1 MASLELFRMFV
12 AVYRAGSVSGAARDR
27 HLTQP
32 AVSAQIAA
40 LEARVGEPLFRR
52 TPRGMQPTER
62 GKLLYAQVAAGV
74 DQLHAADRTL
84 RGRAPGTV
92 PLRVGGPADV
102 LRVLLPALASRL
114 QEGGTGPLHLT
125 FAADAALLAG
135 LREGSLDAILAARVP
150 EDRALLGTPVADVP
164 FTLIAPGDWEAAPTD
179 RAALGAWLNARPWV
193 SYSVE
198 LPTTRRCFVSLL
210 GVRFA
215 AQVAL
220 TAPDLTA
227 VVQAVGLG
235 VGASLVPRWA
245 ALEDLRSGQ
254 VAEVPGLSG
263 ALPSARW
270 TLLTRAADAN
280 RPDLQGLIGALRDRA
295 AALGVSSGS

>member
-1 MASLELFRMFV
+1 MASLELFRLFV

-62 GKLLYAQVAAGV
+62 GQLLYAQVEAGV

-84 RGRAPGTV
+84 RGYVPGAL
-92 PLRVGGPADV
+92 PLRVGGPVDA
-102 LRVLLPALASRL
+102 LRALLPALC
-114 QEGGTGPLHLT
+114 GGAGAAAGLHLSV
-125 FAADAALLAG
+125 APDAALLTG
-135 LREGSLDAILAARVP
+135 LREGSLDAVLASRVP
-150 EDRALLGTPVADVP
+150 DGRALSAAPVADVP
-164 FTLIAPGDWEAAPTD
+164 FTLIVPVGWEAAPLEP
-179 RAALGAWLNARPWV
+179 AALGAWLNARPWV

-198 LPTTRRCFVSLL
+198 RPTTRRWFAGTL

-215 AQVAL
+215 ARAAL
-220 TAPDLTA
+220 TVPDLAA

-235 VGASLVPRWA
+235 AGASLVPRWA
-245 ALEDLRSGQ
+245 ALDAQRSGQ
-254 VAEVPGLSG
+254 VTELELPGAGGAGGTRWALLS
-263 ALPSARW
+263 
-270 TLLTRAADAN
+270 RAADER
-280 RPDLQGLIGALRDRA
+280 RPELLALVGALRHRA
-295 AALGVSSGS
+295 ACLGVSSGS